1 MLQIHENAM
10 PHKGYTALDKKMR
23 DIYKMPVEYNNLHQK
38 GSILCVFNISLTK
51 GLINQILHE
60 NKLFCYERSLFGMK

>member
-38 GSILCVFNISLTK
+38 
-51 GLINQILHE
+51 
-60 NKLFCYERSLFGMK
+60 ERFFTFASGR